1 MCECECVCVVFKLM
15 GCVGVWET
23 FRGGGGSFKC
33 VFSGYV
39 SSKVSF
45 KEVRLRVSVERVCIE
60 YGLCVIGDGGIGV

>member
-1 MCECECVCVVFKLM
+1 MCVCSIQIDGVC
-15 GCVGVWET
+15 GCVGDIQ
-23 FRGGGGSFKC
+23 RGGGSFKC